1 MKLRYSGAFQ
11 EDREQLPGREGG
23 KQPKLGMDG
32 YAGGS
37 PLNCPLMPAPDSPQ
51 PLAVPAGLSLC
62 GRHVWSW
69 LAGVLAWRSHLSI
82 IDFPPCLFCPVCHS
96 VFPLLLFSFLSLFY
110 SFQCFCSLCLSPS
123 VIVLISLPLSP
134 FNLLS
139 SSVITFLCSSNYF
152 SLLFILALIP
162 ISTLFCFHPPPPPPP
177 HAIPL

>member
-1 MKLRYSGAFQ
+1 MKLRYGGAFQ

-69 LAGVLAWRSHLSI
+69 LAGVLAWRSRLSI

-96 VFPLLLFSFLSLFY
+96 VFPLLLFSFNVFALSV
-110 SFQCFCSLCLSPS
+110 SPP
-123 VIVLISLPLSP
+123 LPLSRQP
-134 FNLLS
+134 VIFFCYYLPVFFKLFLTPVHFGPDPHIYLVLL
-139 SSVITFLCSSNYF
+139 
-152 SLLFILALIP
+152 
-162 ISTLFCFHPPPPPPP
+162 PPPPPP

>member
-123 VIVLISLPLSP
+123 VIVLISLPFQPVIFFCYYLP
-134 FNLLS
+134 VFFKLFLTPVHFGPDPHIYLVLL
-139 SSVITFLCSSNYF
+139 
-152 SLLFILALIP
+152 
-162 ISTLFCFHPPPPPPP
+162 PPPP